1 MRETLDRMRM
11 AKYLQLLVHTTV
23 FWGTVYII
31 QLVKSNCGIYF
42 FSQYLILYCAVTL
55 GVYAFRGFDMVRRHH
70 LYHAVISIF
79 VGILAGCLITIPVFI
94 LFYGQKISKLE
105 MTLIFGTTFFG
116 LSIYR
121 AAASYFVLG
130 KREGKKLFV
139 IGDRERWEPLI
150 REVASHLGDNLD
162 VKAYINPTILHSL
175 EHTPAPACAIL
186 VGNPEIY
193 ADPAVKQWTDRLRAE
208 GCYLE
213 FAPQLAEDT
222 LGRIPLVVAH
232 AFRNYYNMLFQMTFP
247 QPGQRVLDLLV
258 AVPGFII
265 GALLSLVIIPAIIID
280 SGFPVF
286 YTQNRVGLEGNT
298 FTMHKYRTMKNREN
312 AQAAFAD
319 DDADL
324 ITPVGAFLRK
334 FRLDEI
340 PQLWDVLRGKM
351 SIVGPRPEQP
361 EFAAEYEEKIPFYT
375 HRHRLRPGITGWA
388 QVNYRYAAGI
398 EDTKKKLEYDLY
410 YLKNRD
416 TLLDIQIILE
426 TAETMLSM
434 RGAK

>member
-42 FSQYLILYCAVTL
+42 FSQYFMLYCAVTL
-55 GVYAFRGFDMVRRHH
+55 GIYAFRGFDTVRRRH

-79 VGILAGCLITIPVFI
+79 VGILAGCLVVVPVFI
-94 LFYGQKISKLE
+94 LFYSPNISK
-105 MTLIFGTTFFG
+105 MDIFLIVITTFIG
-116 LSIYR
+116 LSLYR
-121 AAASYFVLG
+121 IAASSIVLG
-130 KREGKKLFV
+130 KKGGRQAIV
-139 IGDRERWEPLI
+139 IGNREKWEPLVT
-150 REVASHLGDNLD
+150 EMAGCLGGDLG
-162 VKAYINPTILHSL
+162 VKAYINPTVLHSL
-175 EHTPAPACAIL
+175 EHTPAPSCSIL
-186 VGNPEIY
+186 VGDPDIY
-193 ADPAVKQWTDRLRAE
+193 ADPAVKQWADRLLAE

-213 FAPQLAEDT
+213 YAPRFTEDT
-222 LGRIPLVVAH
+222 LGRIPLVVVH
-232 AFRNYYNMLFQMTFP
+232 AFRNYYDMVFQMTFP

-258 AVPGFII
+258 AVPGLII
-265 GALLSLVIIPAIIID
+265 GAILSLVIIPAIIID

-286 YTQNRVGLEGNT
+286 FHQPRVGLGGNT

-324 ITPVGAFLRK
+324 ITPVGAVLRK

-340 PQLWDVLRGKM
+340 PQLWDVVRGKM

-361 EFAAEYEEKIPFYT
+361 EFAAEYEEKIPFYAY
-375 HRHRLRPGITGWA
+375 RHRLRPGITGWA
-388 QVNYRYAAGI
+388 QVNYRYTAGI

-416 TLLDIQIILE
+416 ALLDIQIILE
-426 TAETMLSM
+426 TAETMLGM